1 MSQVHS
7 IHNTVC
13 GDYSTVVSI
22 INSVYDRYVNK
33 VMNIEEKRTGF
44 GGTGRAFEGI
54 EGILK
59 DIRKYIDVLYDIRYK

>member
-7 IHNTVC
+7 IHYTVC

-44 GGTGRAFEGI
+44 GGAGRAFEGI

-59 DIRKYIDVLYDIRYK
+59 DIRKSIDVLYDIRYK